1 MADMTC
7 SRAVL
12 LHLDAAALTDRQQ
25 LLLERSAG
33 TSRAVYNWGLAAIN
47 AWNGQRYAWL
57 RERARAVT
65 RTEGEAQTLLGDVDW
80 RRGSLLQAPQDLR
93 RRPNRTSLGRRFTE
107 LTCDPHSRFHWWH
120 AENHGVSRFVVSTA
134 LRDLDTAIVRYGDG
148 ARSPDRPP
156 RKPRKDGRPSGWPRF
171 KKKHRSK
178 DSFAIFNLSVTS
190 RGEDPWKVI
199 DQGHRIRIPNL
210 GSLRVHE
217 NTRRLR
223 RWIQRGAIPKSARF
237 VRRATGWTVSIV
249 LEIPA
254 ELIPAPVT
262 TRRQRAA
269 GAVGV
274 DVGVHSLVAL
284 SPDEL
289 IAGYPFAAFWRR
301 LRRLQ
306 RHAARQRGPTHEQGP
321 SAGWVETTRRIARL
335 QHVDAVRR
343 RGRLHEVTKRIAT
356 GFEAI
361 GIEDLAVAGMTAA
374 PHPIPDPD
382 HPGRFLPNG
391 RRSKAGLNRSI
402 RRAAFGE
409 IRRQLHYKT
418 SWYGACLVIVD
429 RFEPTSKTCS
439 GCGAVRATLRLSE
452 RVYRCEQCGLVLDRD
467 LNAAR
472 NICSLALTPSPVD
485 TADVKRCD
493 TPTPSRS
500 RPERCWGPADLPKGR
515 PTEASN
521 GPPVLRDTGRN

>member
-33 TSRAVYNWGLAAIN
+33 TSRAVYNWGLATIN
-47 AWNGQRYAWL
+47 EWEARQYAWL

-107 LTCDPHSRFHWWH
+107 LTRDPNSRFHWWH
-120 AENHGVSRFVVSTA
+120 AENHGVPRHAMSTA
-134 LRDLDTAIVRYGDG
+134 LGNLDTAIVRYWDR

-156 RKPRKDGRPSGWPRF
+156 RKPRKDGRPAGWPRF
-171 KKKHRSK
+171 KKKGRSK
-178 DSFAIFNLSVTS
+178 DSFAIFNLSVTG
-190 RGEDPWKVI
+190 RRTDPWKVI
-199 DQGHRIRIPNL
+199 EQGHRIRVPNL

-223 RWIQRGAIPKSARF
+223 RWIQRGAIPKSVRF
-237 VRRATGWTVSIV
+237 VRRGTGWTVSIV
-249 LEIPA
+249 LDVPA
-254 ELIPAPVT
+254 EVISAPVT
-262 TRRQRAA
+262 TRRQRTA

-284 SPDEL
+284 STDEL
-289 IAGYPFAAFWRR
+289 TAGYPSAAFWQR

-306 RHAARQRGPTHEQGP
+306 RRAARQRGPTHEQGP

-335 QHVDAVRR
+335 QRVDAVRR
-343 RGRLHEVTKRIAT
+343 RGRLHEVTKRIAI
-356 GFEAI
+356 GFETV

-374 PHPIPDPD
+374 PHPKPDPD
-382 HPGRFLPNG
+382 HPGSFLPNS

-402 RRAAFGE
+402 RRAGFRE
-409 IRRQLHYKT
+409 LRRQLHYKT

-429 RFEPTSKTCS
+429 RFVPTSKTCS
-439 GCGAVRATLRLSE
+439 GCGAVKATLRLSE
-452 RVYRCEQCGLVLDRD
+452 RVYHCEQCGLVLDRD

-472 NICSLALTPSPVD
+472 NIRSLALTPSPVD

-500 RPERCWGPADLPKGR
+500 RPARCWGPADLPKGR

-521 GPPVLRDTGRN
+521 GPPAPTP

>member
-1 MADMTC
+1 M
-7 SRAVL
+7 L
-12 LHLDAAALTDRQQ
+12 LHLDAAALTDDQR
-25 LLLERSAG
+25 LLLDRSAG
-33 TSRAVYNWGLAAIN
+33 TSRAVYNWGLATIN
-47 AWNGQRYAWL
+47 AWNVQRYAWL
-57 RERARAVT
+57 CERAYAVA
-65 RTEGEAQTLLGDVDW
+65 RSEGEAQTLLGDMDW
-80 RRGSLLQAPQDLR
+80 RRGSLLQAPEDLR

-107 LTCDPHSRFHWWH
+107 LTRDPNSRFHWWH
-120 AENHGVSRFVVSTA
+120 IENHGVSRFVVSTA
-134 LRDLDTAIVRYGDG
+134 LRDLDAAIARYWDG

-156 RKPRKDGRPSGWPRF
+156 RKDGRPIGWPRF

-190 RGEDPWKVI
+190 RGDDPWKAI
-199 DQGHRIRIPNL
+199 DQGHRVRIPNL

-237 VRRATGWTVSIV
+237 VRRGTGWTVSIV

-254 ELIPAPVT
+254 EVIPASVA

-284 SPDEL
+284 STDEL
-289 IAGYPFAAFWRR
+289 VVGQPSAAFNRR

-321 SAGWVETTRRIARL
+321 SAGWVETTRRIVRL
-335 QHVDAVRR
+335 QHADTLRR

-356 GFEAI
+356 GFETI

-374 PHPIPDPD
+374 PRPKPDPARL
-382 HPGRFLPNG
+382 GSFLPNG
-391 RRSKAGLNRSI
+391 RRAKAGLNRSI
-402 RRAAFGE
+402 RRATFGE
-409 IRRQLHYKT
+409 IRRQLEYKT
-418 SWYGACLVIVD
+418 SWYGARLVIVD
-429 RFEPTSKTCS
+429 RFAPTSKTCS
-439 GCGAVRATLRLSE
+439 GCGAVKATLRLSE

-472 NICSLALTPSPVD
+472 NIRSLALPVD
-485 TADVKRCD
+485 RGC
-493 TPTPSRS
+493 
-500 RPERCWGPADLPKGR
+500 GR
-515 PTEASN
+515 
-521 GPPVLRDTGRN
+521 R